1 MEFKLVVRVCCC
13 VMDVFIYVVD
23 LIKGNWFGK
32 NVVRMKFLIN
42 ICLKVNCII
51 ILFLIFDDVYWFY

>member
-23 LIKGNWFGK
+23 LIKGNRFGENEIYDK
-32 NVVRMKFLIN
+32 YMFSIKV
-42 ICLKVNCII
+42 ICMI
-51 ILFLIFDDVYWFY
+51 ILFLIFDDVY